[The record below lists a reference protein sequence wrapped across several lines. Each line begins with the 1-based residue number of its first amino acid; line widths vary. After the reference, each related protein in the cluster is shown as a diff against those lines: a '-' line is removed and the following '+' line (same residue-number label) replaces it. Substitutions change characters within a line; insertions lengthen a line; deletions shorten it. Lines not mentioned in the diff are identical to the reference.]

1 MGYLLK
7 TRKVYK
13 YLKKQ
18 VIKDLSK
25 KLDKACFRYD
35 MAYVDFKG
43 LPRRAS
49 SDKVLR
55 DKAFNI
61 AKNLKYDEYQCG
73 LASVLSKYFDKTST
87 GISTHT

>member
-1 MGYLLK
+1 M
-7 TRKVYK
+7 
-13 YLKKQ
+13 
-18 VIKDLSK
+18 IKDLSK
-25 KLDKACFRYD
+25 KLDKACFQYD

-43 LPRRAS
+43 LSRRAS

-73 LASVLSKYFDKTST
+73 LASVLSKYFDKTCT
-87 GISTHT
+87 GISAHIWTEVSSKSQ